1 MNEDNEVSKYNDSD
15 NESISFLD
23 AEGNHITTTTSKV
36 LKQELTEEAEDMG
49 TNRSALIRRY
59 IIAGRRLSQIY
70 DPREAENITDTENK
84 DDPIRN
90 LVPKGKNNA
99 ISIEELGEKVKND
112 IIDIVENDDQ
122 ITRDGWEVYK

>member
-15 NESISFLD
+15 NESINFLD

-70 DPREAENITDTENK
+70 DPREAENVTDTESK

-122 ITRDGWEVYK
+122 INRDGWEVYK

>member
-122 ITRDGWEVYK
+122 INRDGWEVYK

>member
-70 DPREAENITDTENK
+70 DPREAENITDAENK

-122 ITRDGWEVYK
+122 INRDGWDVYK